1 MKKVFLKIALLA
13 LVTVGCVSATTMKK
27 KKEKEETCSDCHC
40 QVEAP
45 LTDLGWLKDKL
56 AEYDN
61 SYSLRIKV
69 YTCKYQTN
77 KDGFFFEEV
86 EMSDGQQ
93 YLYDCKGNLLCTTGG
108 ISGRLD
114 DVYNVDYNSF
124 QLIYT
129 NL

>member
-13 LVTVGCVSATTMKK
+13 LAVVGMFSVSSCEKW
-27 KKEKEETCSDCHC
+27 KEICSECHC
-40 QVEAP
+40 QVENP

-56 AEYDN
+56 AKYDN
-61 SYSLRIKV
+61 SYSLHIKV

-77 KDGFFFEEV
+77 KDGFFFEEAEV
-86 EMSDGQQ
+86 RDGQQ

>member
-1 MKKVFLKIALLA
+1 MKKVCLKFALLA
-13 LVTVGCVSATTMKK
+13 LAVVGMFSVSSC
-27 KKEKEETCSDCHC
+27 EKGKETCSECHC
-40 QVEAP
+40 QVENP

-86 EMSDGQQ
+86 EVRDGQQ

>member
-1 MKKVFLKIALLA
+1 MKKICLKFALLA
-13 LVTVGCVSATTMKK
+13 LAVVGMFSVSSC
-27 KKEKEETCSDCHC
+27 EKGEETCSECHC
-40 QVEAP
+40 QVENP

>member
-1 MKKVFLKIALLA
+1 MKKVCLKFALLA
-13 LVTVGCVSATTMKK
+13 LAVVGMFSVSSCE
-27 KKEKEETCSDCHC
+27 KEKETCSECHC
-40 QVEAP
+40 QVENP

>member
-1 MKKVFLKIALLA
+1 MKKVCLKFALLA
-13 LVTVGCVSATTMKK
+13 LAVVGMFSVSSC
-27 KKEKEETCSDCHC
+27 EKGEETCSECHC
-40 QVEAP
+40 QVENP

-69 YTCKYQTN
+69 YTCKYHTN

>member
-1 MKKVFLKIALLA
+1 MKRIFLKIALLA
-13 LVTVGCVSATTMKK
+13 LVAVGMSSVSC
-27 KKEKEETCSDCHC
+27 EKGEETCSECHC
-40 QVEAP
+40 QVENP

-77 KDGFFFEEV
+77 KDGFFFEEAEV
-86 EMSDGQQ
+86 RDGQQ

-108 ISGRLD
+108 ILGRSD

>member
-1 MKKVFLKIALLA
+1 MKKLVLKTALLA
-13 LVTVGCVSATTMKK
+13 LAVVGMFSVSSC
-27 KKEKEETCSDCHC
+27 EKGEETCSECHC
-40 QVEAP
+40 QVENP

>member
-1 MKKVFLKIALLA
+1 MKKVCLKFALLA
-13 LVTVGCVSATTMKK
+13 LAVVGMFSVSSCEKW
-27 KKEKEETCSDCHC
+27 KEICSECHC
-40 QVEAP
+40 QVENP

-61 SYSLRIKV
+61 SYSLHIKV

-77 KDGFFFEEV
+77 KDGFFFEEAEV
-86 EMSDGQQ
+86 RDGQQ
-93 YLYDCKGNLLCTTGG
+93 YLYDCKGNLLCTIGG
-108 ISGRLD
+108 ILGRSD

>member
-13 LVTVGCVSATTMKK
+13 LAVVGMFSVSSCEKW
-27 KKEKEETCSDCHC
+27 KEICSECHC
-40 QVEAP
+40 QVENS

>member
-1 MKKVFLKIALLA
+1 MKKLVLKTALLA
-13 LVTVGCVSATTMKK
+13 LAVVGLFSVRSC
-27 KKEKEETCSDCHC
+27 EKGEETCSECHC
-40 QVEAP
+40 QVENP

>member
-1 MKKVFLKIALLA
+1 MKRIFLKIALLA
-13 LVTVGCVSATTMKK
+13 LVAVGMSSVSC
-27 KKEKEETCSDCHC
+27 EKGEETCSECHC
-40 QVEAP
+40 QVENP

-77 KDGFFFEEV
+77 KDGFFFEEAEV
-86 EMSDGQQ
+86 RDGQQ

>member
-1 MKKVFLKIALLA
+1 MKRIFLKIALLA
-13 LVTVGCVSATTMKK
+13 LVAVGMSSVSC
-27 KKEKEETCSDCHC
+27 EKGEETCSECHC
-40 QVEAP
+40 QVENP

-69 YTCKYQTN
+69 YTRKYQTN
-77 KDGFFFEEV
+77 KDGFFFEEAEV
-86 EMSDGQQ
+86 RDGQQ

>member
-1 MKKVFLKIALLA
+1 MKKVCLKFALLA
-13 LVTVGCVSATTMKK
+13 LAVVGMFSVSSC
-27 KKEKEETCSDCHC
+27 EKGEETCSECHC
-40 QVEAP
+40 QVENP

>member
-1 MKKVFLKIALLA
+1 MKTNVLKIAVLVLA
-13 LVTVGCVSATTMKK
+13 SVGMLSISSCG
-27 KKEKEETCSDCHC
+27 KEKETCSDCHC
-40 QVEAP
+40 QVENP
-45 LTDLGWLKDKL
+45 LTDLGWLKDKV

-61 SYSLRIKV
+61 PSSLRIKV

-93 YLYDCKGNLLCTTGG
+93 YLYDCEGSLLCTTGG

-114 DVYNVDYNSF
+114 DVYNVDYNSR
-124 QLIYT
+124 QLIYS

>member
-1 MKKVFLKIALLA
+1 MKKVCLKFALLA
-13 LVTVGCVSATTMKK
+13 LAVVGIFSVSSCE
-27 KKEKEETCSDCHC
+27 KEEETCSECHC
-40 QVEAP
+40 QVENP

>member
-1 MKKVFLKIALLA
+1 MKRIFLKIALLA
-13 LVTVGCVSATTMKK
+13 LVAVGMSSVSC
-27 KKEKEETCSDCHC
+27 EKGEETCSECHC
-40 QVEAP
+40 QVENP

-77 KDGFFFEEV
+77 KDGFFFEEAEV
-86 EMSDGQQ
+86 SDGQQ

>member
-1 MKKVFLKIALLA
+1 MNRNILKIALLV
-13 LVTVGCVSATTMKK
+13 LVAVGMLSISSC
-27 KKEKEETCSDCHC
+27 EKGEETCSECHC
-40 QVEAP
+40 QVENS

-114 DVYNVDYNSF
+114 DVYNVDYNSR
-124 QLIYT
+124 QLIYS